1 MTDSKPLYGGD
12 MMTTTKMLR
21 DVAQKMEKDM
31 IMFPDKQQQEAMV
44 TDLLQ
49 YVVRIGSNLL
59 NASQYPSWK
68 DLTFS
73 EQMRVATNLLIGLE
87 ENSFLL
93 ADIMMKEKTITHSV
107 QNICKNLQIFIIF
120 NLLGTIFRISLY
132 NFYNYILFFQC

>member
-31 IMFPDKQQQEAMV
+31 ITFPDKQQQEAMV

-49 YVVRIGSNLL
+49 CVVRIGSNLL
-59 NASQYPSWK
+59 NVSQYPSWK

-107 QNICKNLQIFIIF
+107 QNICKKLQIIDNFI
-120 NLLGTIFRISLY
+120 
-132 NFYNYILFFQC
+132 

>member
-107 QNICKNLQIFIIF
+107 QNICKHLKICIICFLLCSIFIV
-120 NLLGTIFRISLY
+120 L
-132 NFYNYILFFQC
+132 

>member
-1 MTDSKPLYGGD
+1 MLKYFDYYLIICFFQQVTDSKPLYGGD

-31 IMFPDKQQQEAMV
+31 VTFPDKQQQEAMV
-44 TDLLQ
+44 FDLLQ

-59 NASQYPSWK
+59 NSSQYPSWK
-68 DLTFS
+68 DLPFS

-93 ADIMMKEKTITHSV
+93 ADILIKEKTITHNV
-107 QNICKNLQIFIIF
+107 PNICN
-120 NLLGTIFRISLY
+120 
-132 NFYNYILFFQC
+132 

>member
-31 IMFPDKQQQEAMV
+31 ITFPDKQQQEAMV

-49 YVVRIGSNLL
+49 CVVRIGSNLL
-59 NASQYPSWK
+59 NVSQYPSWR

-107 QNICKNLQIFIIF
+107 QNICKKFKILLFVNHYIF
-120 NLLGTIFRISLY
+120 NVMY
-132 NFYNYILFFQC
+132 NIYF

>member
-1 MTDSKPLYGGD
+1 VTDSKPLYGGD

-31 IMFPDKQQQEAMV
+31 VTFPDKQQQEAMV
-44 TDLLQ
+44 FDLLQ

-59 NASQYPSWK
+59 NSSQYPSWK
-68 DLTFS
+68 DLPFS

-93 ADIMMKEKTITHSV
+93 ADILIKEKTITHNV
-107 QNICKNLQIFIIF
+107 PNICK
-120 NLLGTIFRISLY
+120 
-132 NFYNYILFFQC
+132 